1 MKNFKRITSAVALI
15 CLICISLLCFA
26 GCGDYTD
33 DDVRAESDKNKQLA
47 TKFFNYV
54 LEDKQAEAYKMV
66 KGSCSFEEFSESYA
80 TFREAFEGAT
90 DFEILLYSEDCFTTK
105 GNEDNESAT
114 VFCDNVYEL
123 ELDNGRYLT
132 ATVST
137 SSLSDKTIDF
147 VEVDE
152 TTTFRKITGV
162 ITPIIN
168 IAIVNIYIGTI
179 VFTVFMIIDC
189 AKRRIKLKV
198 LWILLL
204 FAAMTYSVSL
214 GGEFALGFELGATL
228 EPSYIEAYPVY
239 ETIDIYLSVPA
250 GAIIYFFVREH
261 LPTKP
266 PKKKKDEEAVAV
278 AEAPVAADPIVT
290 EAVAEAAA
298 LPSPEETAA
307 EPIADEPKA
316 VEEATEESAP
326 EETNE

>member
-1 MKNFKRITSAVALI
+1 MKKFKKTPSAVALI

-26 GCGDYTD
+26 GCGDDYED
-33 DDVRAESDKNKQLA
+33 IAAESNKNEELA

-54 LEDKQAEAYKMV
+54 LEDNMAEAYKMV
-66 KGSCSFEEFSESYA
+66 KDECSFEEFSDSYA

-90 DFEILLYSEDCFTTK
+90 EFEIVRYSEDGFTNK
-105 GNEDNESAT
+105 ENDDDESFN
-114 VFCDNVYEL
+114 VYCDNVYEL
-123 ELDNGRYLT
+123 ELDNGKYLT

-137 SSLSDKTIDF
+137 SSLSDNTIDF

-168 IAIVNIYIGTI
+168 IAIINIYIGTI

-198 LWILLL
+198 LWIFVL
-204 FAAMTYSVSL
+204 FAAMTYSASL
-214 GGEFALGFELGATL
+214 GGEPSLGFEVGATL
-228 EPSYIEAYPVY
+228 EPSYIEVYPVF
-239 ETIDIYLSVPA
+239 ETIDIYISIPA

-266 PKKKKDEEAVAV
+266 PKKKKEEEAVAV
-278 AEAPVAADPIVT
+278 AETPVAADPIVT
-290 EAVAEAAA
+290 ETIANEVA
-298 LPSPEETAA
+298 LPSPEETVAEPVKAAA
-307 EPIADEPKA
+307 EETASED
-316 VEEATEESAP
+316 
-326 EETNE
+326 TNE

>member
-1 MKNFKRITSAVALI
+1 MKNFKRIISAVALI

-26 GCGDYTD
+26 GCGTYTD
-33 DDVRAESDKNKQLA
+33 DEVRAESDKNKQLA

-66 KGSCSFEEFSESYA
+66 KDSCSFEEFSESYA

-152 TTTFRKITGV
+152 ITTFRKITGV
-162 ITPIIN
+162 ITPIID

-239 ETIDIYLSVPA
+239 ETIDIYLSIPA

-266 PKKKKDEEAVAV
+266 PKKKKEEEAVAV

-290 EAVAEAAA
+290 EPVAEAAA

-307 EPIADEPKA
+307 EPIADEPEA

>member
-26 GCGDYTD
+26 GCNEYGEEEA
-33 DDVRAESDKNKQLA
+33 AESVKNKQLA

-66 KGSCSFEEFSESYA
+66 KDSCSFEEFSESYA

-90 DFEILLYSEDCFTTK
+90 DFEILLYSEGCFTTK

-168 IAIVNIYIGTI
+168 IAIINIYIGTI

-214 GGEFALGFELGATL
+214 GGEFSLGYELGVTL
-228 EPSYIEAYPVY
+228 EPSYIEAYPVF

-266 PKKKKDEEAVAV
+266 PKKKKEEEAVAV
-278 AEAPVAADPIVT
+278 AEAPVAAEPIVT
-290 EAVAEAAA
+290 EPVAEAAA
-298 LPSPEETAA
+298 LPSPEETAV
-307 EPIADEPKA
+307 EPIADEPEA

>member
-26 GCGDYTD
+26 GCGTYTD
-33 DDVRAESDKNKQLA
+33 DEVRAESDKNKQLA

-66 KGSCSFEEFSESYA
+66 KDSCSFEEFSESYA

-168 IAIVNIYIGTI
+168 IAIVNIYIGII

-198 LWILLL
+198 LWFFIL
-204 FAAMTYSVSL
+204 FAAMTYSLSL
-214 GGEFALGFELGATL
+214 GGEFSLGYELGVTL
-228 EPSYIEAYPVY
+228 EPSYFSVYPVY
-239 ETIDIYLSVPA
+239 ETIDIYVSIPA

-266 PKKKKDEEAVAV
+266 PKKKKEEAVAV
-278 AEAPVAADPIVT
+278 AEAPVTAEAIVA
-290 EAVAEAAA
+290 EPVAEAAA
-298 LPSPEETAA
+298 LPSSEETAA
-307 EPIADEPKA
+307 EPIAAEPKA

>member
-1 MKNFKRITSAVALI
+1 MKNFKKITSAVALI

-26 GCGDYTD
+26 GCGNYTD
-33 DDVRAESDKNKQLA
+33 DEVREESDKNKQLA

-66 KGSCSFEEFSESYA
+66 KDSCSFEEFSESYA

-162 ITPIIN
+162 IMPIIN
-168 IAIVNIYIGTI
+168 IAIINIYIGTI

-198 LWILLL
+198 LWMFIL

-214 GGEFALGFELGATL
+214 GGEFSLGYELGVTL

-266 PKKKKDEEAVAV
+266 PKKKKEEEAVAV
-278 AEAPVAADPIVT
+278 AETPVAADPIVT
-290 EAVAEAAA
+290 EPVAEAAA

-307 EPIADEPKA
+307 EPIADEAEA

>member
-1 MKNFKRITSAVALI
+1 MKNFKRINSAVALI
-15 CLICISLLCFA
+15 CLICVSLLCFA
-26 GCGDYTD
+26 GCGSYTD

-90 DFEILLYSEDCFTTK
+90 DFEIFRYSEDGFTTK
-105 GNEDNESAT
+105 EDKDDESFE
-114 VFCDNVYEL
+114 VYCDNVYEL

-162 ITPIIN
+162 IMPIIN

-198 LWILLL
+198 LWMFIL
-204 FAAMTYSVSL
+204 FAAMTYSASL
-214 GGEFALGFELGATL
+214 GGEFSLGYELGVTL

-266 PKKKKDEEAVAV
+266 PKEKKEEEAVAV
-278 AEAPVAADPIVT
+278 AETPVAADPTVT
-290 EAVAEAAA
+290 EPVAEAAA

-307 EPIADEPKA
+307 EPIADEPEA
-316 VEEATEESAP
+316 VEEATEESAT

>member
-1 MKNFKRITSAVALI
+1 MKNFKKITSAVALI

-26 GCGDYTD
+26 GCDRYD
-33 DDVRAESDKNKQLA
+33 EDFERESNKNEELT

-66 KGSCSFEEFSESYA
+66 KDSCSFEEFSESYA
-80 TFREAFEGAT
+80 TFREAFEDANE
-90 DFEILLYSEDCFTTK
+90 FEISLYREDVFSSDDY
-105 GNEDNESAT
+105 EDDEGYF
-114 VFCDNVYEL
+114 VYCDNVYEL

-162 ITPIIN
+162 ITPITN
-168 IAIVNIYIGTI
+168 IAIINIYIGTI

-198 LWILLL
+198 LWMFIL
-204 FAAMTYSVSL
+204 FAAMTYSLSL
-214 GGEFALGFELGATL
+214 GGEFSLGYELGVTL
-228 EPSYIEAYPVY
+228 EPSYIEAYPVF

-266 PKKKKDEEAVAV
+266 PKKKKEEEAVAV
-278 AEAPVAADPIVT
+278 AETPVAAEPTVT
-290 EAVAEAAA
+290 EPVAEATV
-298 LPSPEETAA
+298 LPSPEGTAA
-307 EPIADEPKA
+307 EPIADEPEA
-316 VEEATEESAP
+316 VEEANEESAP

>member
-1 MKNFKRITSAVALI
+1 MKNFKKITSAVALI

-26 GCGDYTD
+26 GCDRYD
-33 DDVRAESDKNKQLA
+33 EDFERESNKNEELT

-66 KGSCSFEEFSESYA
+66 KDSCSFEEFSESYA
-80 TFREAFEGAT
+80 TFREAFEDANE
-90 DFEILLYSEDCFTTK
+90 FEISLYREDVFSSDDY
-105 GNEDNESAT
+105 EDDEGYF
-114 VFCDNVYEL
+114 VYCDNVYEL

-162 ITPIIN
+162 IAPIIN

-179 VFTVFMIIDC
+179 VFTVFMVIDC

-198 LWILLL
+198 LWMFIL
-204 FAAMTYSVSL
+204 FAAMTYSLSL
-214 GGEFALGFELGATL
+214 GGEFSLGYELGVTL

-266 PKKKKDEEAVAV
+266 PKEKKEEEAVAV
-278 AEAPVAADPIVT
+278 AETPVAAEPTVT
-290 EAVAEAAA
+290 EPVAEATV
-298 LPSPEETAA
+298 LPSPEGTAA
-307 EPIADEPKA
+307 EPIADEPEA
-316 VEEATEESAP
+316 VEEANEESAP

>member
-1 MKNFKRITSAVALI
+1 MKNFKKITSAVALI

-26 GCGDYTD
+26 GCNEYSEEEE
-33 DDVRAESDKNKQLA
+33 AENGKNKQLA

-66 KGSCSFEEFSESYA
+66 KDSCTFEEFSESYA

-168 IAIVNIYIGTI
+168 IAIVNIYIGII

-198 LWILLL
+198 LWFFIL

-214 GGEFALGFELGATL
+214 GGEFSLGYELGVTL
-228 EPSYIEAYPVY
+228 EPSYIEAYPVF

-266 PKKKKDEEAVAV
+266 PKKKKEGEAVAV
-278 AEAPVAADPIVT
+278 AETPVAADPIVT
-290 EAVAEAAA
+290 EPVAEAAA

-307 EPIADEPKA
+307 EPIADEAEA

>member
-1 MKNFKRITSAVALI
+1 MKNFKKITSAVALI
-15 CLICISLLCFA
+15 CLICISILCFA
-26 GCGDYTD
+26 SCDEHYED
-33 DDVRAESDKNKQLA
+33 IEKESNKNEELT

-66 KGSCSFEEFSESYA
+66 KGSCSFEEFSDSYA

-90 DFEILLYSEDCFTTK
+90 EFEIVLYREDGSTSDDYE
-105 GNEDNESAT
+105 EDEGYY
-114 VFCDNVYEL
+114 VYCDNVYEL
-123 ELDNGRYLT
+123 ELDNGKYLT

-162 ITPIIN
+162 ISPIIN

-179 VFTVFMIIDC
+179 VFTVFMVIDC

-198 LWILLL
+198 LWMFIL
-204 FAAMTYSVSL
+204 FAAMTYSLSL
-214 GGEFALGFELGATL
+214 GGEFSLGYELGVTL
-228 EPSYIEAYPVY
+228 EPSYIEAYPVF

-250 GAIIYFFVREH
+250 GAIVYFFVREH

-266 PKKKKDEEAVAV
+266 PKKKKEDEAVAV
-278 AEAPVAADPIVT
+278 ADPPAAADPVVA
-290 EAVAEAAA
+290 EPVVAEPVAEAAA
-298 LPSPEETAA
+298 LPSPEETVAEPVEAAA
-307 EPIADEPKA
+307 EETASED
-316 VEEATEESAP
+316 
-326 EETNE
+326 TNE

>member
-1 MKNFKRITSAVALI
+1 MKNFKRIISAVALI

-26 GCGDYTD
+26 GCNEYSEEEK
-33 DDVRAESDKNKQLA
+33 AESDKNKQLA

-66 KGSCSFEEFSESYA
+66 KDSCSFEEFSESYA

-90 DFEILLYSEDCFTTK
+90 DFEILLYSEDGFTTK

-266 PKKKKDEEAVAV
+266 PKKKKEEEAVAV
-278 AEAPVAADPIVT
+278 AEAPVASEPTVAEPI
-290 EAVAEAAA
+290 AEAAA

-307 EPIADEPKA
+307 EPIADEPEA